1 MREHLRPAVAA
12 APSRLLHVQCAYH
25 AYATHTP
32 CIRNAC
38 GSNSSTAALA
48 WPCGTAHCACAMYVY
63 HACTR
68 YMLLCTEKARTC
80 LAASNGGRC
89 SFTQR
94 CVHPERHGGTG
105 ASCCTATGAE
115 SSGGFVKSFVKSEK
129 LGRREASSGRREREG
144 EAGDS
149 VAIFAASSRTS
160 RHLRSTS
167 SAAAACSAAGL
178 HG

>member
-38 GSNSSTAALA
+38 GSNSPSPRLLLGRVERLTVHVL
-48 WPCGTAHCACAMYVY
+48 CTY

-144 EAGDS
+144 EPGGG